1 MRPFGLITKKS
12 NLLSTIVL
20 LLLSIWCISSCST
33 KKDERPNV
41 MIIFP
46 DQYRQ
51 FSLGFW
57 SQGDNARF
65 LQGAPDP
72 VYTPAL
78 DRLAN
83 QGIVFSRAVSNYP
96 LCSPF
101 RGMLLSG
108 MYPDQNGLTTNCR
121 ADREV
126 SLREDIDCITDV
138 YANAGY
144 NVAYFGKCH
153 WQKTEPLFDENGN
166 YTGSTAPP
174 GGHYV
179 NRYDT
184 YVPPGRPRHGI
195 DYFFQAL
202 KDEHF
207 NPRVYSSDPL
217 AIDGKKDGE
226 LHLPRRFSSELE
238 SEVIVDYLSNTHGQ
252 RDPDKPFL
260 LIWSLNPPHNPW
272 NEKSTY
278 MEFFKQYSEQEGIS
292 SSDLLKRE
300 NADSAI
306 GHYAP
311 YYFANVTAVD
321 HFIGNV
327 LDHLDEL
334 GLAENTIITFTSDH
348 GEMLGSHGR
357 TGKNVAEAEAFLIP
371 FIVKWGNKLD
381 HRIEEEFVN
390 VPDVMPTLLSL
401 SGLEA
406 MIPPEVQGNDLSPML
421 MNPASG
427 IKKANGALF
436 INANSRGVYTGKYMF
451 VVRAVEG
458 AFDQAY
464 YYDNEV
470 DPYQLH
476 QLSDKE
482 LSSEMLKKLKQQL
495 YTLLAD
501 TEDSWYTQGIC
512 KDYFASVQK

>member
-1 MRPFGLITKKS
+1 MKVAKAIGKWMITLRAALVYMLAS
-12 NLLSTIVL
+12 
-20 LLLSIWCISSCST
+20 WCLASCT
-33 KKDERPNV
+33 PEKAEQPNV

-57 SQGDNARF
+57 SQGDHRQY

-72 VYTPAL
+72 VHTPAL

-83 QGIVFSRAVSNYP
+83 QGIVFNRAVSNYP

-108 MYPDQNGLTTNCR
+108 MYPDRNGLITNCR

-153 WQKTEPLFDENGN
+153 WQKTEPHFDQDGN
-166 YTGSTAPP
+166 YVGSTEAP

-207 NPRVYSSDPL
+207 NPRVYASDSL
-217 AIDGKKDGE
+217 AIEGKKDGA
-226 LHLPRRFSSELE
+226 LHLPKRFSSELE

-278 MEFFKQYSEQEGIS
+278 MEHFNRYSKDAGMDL
-292 SSDLLKRE
+292 SDLLQRE
-300 NADSAI
+300 NADSAV

-327 LDHLDEL
+327 LHHLENL
-334 GLAENTIITFTSDH
+334 GLAENTIIVFTSDH

-357 TGKNVAEAEAFLIP
+357 TGKNIAEAEAFLIP
-371 FIVKWGNKLD
+371 LIVKWGDKLT
-381 HRIEEEFVN
+381 HRIEEEIVN
-390 VPDVMPTLLSL
+390 VPDIMPTLLSL

-406 MIPPEVQGNDLSPML
+406 MIPQEVQGNNFAPILLDPTDGFTRSE
-421 MNPASG
+421 
-427 IKKANGALF
+427 GALF
-436 INANSRGVYTGKYMF
+436 INANSRGLYTGKYMF
-451 VVRAVEG
+451 VVEAADGKLGQV
-458 AFDQAY
+458 Y
-464 YYDNEV
+464 CYDNEN
-470 DPYQLH
+470 DPYQ
-476 QLSDKE
+476 QDPLSAEDMDQEVHAE
-482 LSSEMLKKLKQQL
+482 LRAAL
-495 YTLLAD
+495 YALLVE

-512 KDYFASVQK
+512 KDYFEVMK